1 MHTLNISYLINRVT
15 LKTEKAKPASRN
27 RALDETKRNRNRRAA
42 RELDLPSALSETE
55 TEPRE
60 VSPSFRKPKLSRE
73 FTNN

>member
-1 MHTLNISYLINRVT
+1 MSLLYSVDRVA
-15 LKTEKAKPASRN
+15 LKTKKAKPASRN

-60 VSPSFRKPKLSRE
+60 VSPSFHKPKLSRE